1 MAGGMTYT
9 AIESTELSTAEIYGQ
24 ALVELGRAH
33 PEVVALT
40 ADLAKS
46 TKIGDFAKEF
56 PDRFFNVGIAEQ
68 NMFGV
73 AAGMARAGLVPF
85 LSTFSQFASFRAAD
99 QLHTDICYQ
108 NVNAKVIAT
117 HSGTSFGQAGSTHH
131 AICDLAVTR
140 SIPNLT
146 VICPADG
153 LETYNAVM
161 AAYETPGP
169 FYIRINR
176 GFDRVLYKT
185 KDYGFEVGKAHVCH
199 EGTDLTIIA
208 CGSCVF
214 QAVEAADFL
223 EKADGLK
230 IRVLDMHTIKP
241 IDKEAILKA
250 VGDTR
255 RIITVED
262 HNVIGGLGS
271 AVAEVVVE
279 SGKGCAFRKLGIQD
293 RFAPIGLHED
303 IMAVLGIDANGIIS
317 AVREVMHQDFEL
329 DDDWSD
335 EV

>member
-9 AIESTELSTAEIYGQ
+9 AIDSTSLQTAEIYGQ
-24 ALVELGRAH
+24 ALVELGKAH

-46 TKIGDFAKEF
+46 TKIGEFMKQF

-68 NMFGV
+68 NMFGI

-85 LSTFSQFASFRAAD
+85 LSTFSQFASLRSAD
-99 QLHTDICYQ
+99 QLSTDLCYQ

-131 AICDLAVTR
+131 AISDLAVTR
-140 SIPNLT
+140 SLPNLT

-153 LETYNAVM
+153 IETYNAVM
-161 AAYETPGP
+161 AAYNTPGS

-176 GFDRVLYKT
+176 GFDNTLYNT
-185 KDYGFEVGKAHVCH
+185 RDYGYEVGKAVTVR

-208 CGSCVF
+208 CGSCVY
-214 QAVEAADFL
+214 QANQAADFL

-241 IDKEAILKA
+241 IDRDAIVKA
-250 VGDTR
+250 VMDTR

-262 HNVIGGLGS
+262 HNIVGGLGS

-279 SGKGCAFRKLGIQD
+279 SGKGCAFKKLGVPD
-293 RFAPIGLHED
+293 KFAPIGLHED
-303 IMAVLGIDANGIIS
+303 IMSYLGIDANGIVS
-317 AVREVMHQDFEL
+317 AVREVMKADFEL
-329 DDDWSD
+329 DDDWDD

>member
-1 MAGGMTYT
+1 MAGGLTYT
-9 AIESTELSTAEIYGQ
+9 AQDSTALATAEIYGK
-24 ALVELGRAH
+24 ALVELGREH
-33 PEVVALT
+33 PDVVALT

-46 TKIGDFAKEF
+46 TKIGDFQKEF

-68 NMFGV
+68 NMFGI
-73 AAGMARAGLVPF
+73 AAGMAKAGLVPF
-85 LSTFSQFASFRAAD
+85 LSTFSQFASLRSAD
-99 QLHTDICYQ
+99 QLSTDICYQ
-108 NVNAKVIAT
+108 NINAKVIAT

-131 AICDLAVTR
+131 AISDLAVTR
-140 SIPNLT
+140 SFPNLT
-146 VICPADG
+146 VICPSDG
-153 LETYNAVM
+153 METYNAVM
-161 AAYETPGP
+161 AAYNTPGP

-176 GFDRVLYKT
+176 GFDRVLYKDT
-185 KDYGFEVGKAHVCH
+185 EYGFEIGKAVTVH

-214 QAVEAADFL
+214 QAVQAADFL

-241 IDKEAILKA
+241 IDREAIVKA
-250 VGDTR
+250 VMDTR

-279 SGKGCAFRKLGIQD
+279 SGKGCAFKKLGVQD
-293 RFAPIGLHED
+293 KFAPIGLHED
-303 IMAVLGIDANGIIS
+303 IMADLGIDANGIIA
-317 AVREVMHQDFEL
+317 AVREVMKADFEL
-329 DDDWSD
+329 DDDWDD

>member
-250 VGDTR
+250 VGDPR